1 MARLTDTNRLQ
12 LIIAVCALVTS
23 AIAVFVAWDQARVLR
38 AQQHGAVYPVL
49 QADGF
54 ISNDPDFREI
64 GLRFRNSGVGPALI
78 ESIEIA
84 RDGEKLADLIEPYDQ
99 LPGAP
104 ELSWASMTGRAIAPG
119 EEVEALRFSW
129 PRDAISSEELAAAQA
144 NWGALTIST
153 CYCSVFERCW
163 RMPDVGTSRAERV
176 KSCARSDTDLFSDL
190 GARRPEKAIETPEP
204 PEAPQETAEEE

>member
-1 MARLTDTNRLQ
+1 MRLLADSNRLQ

-49 QADGF
+49 QVDGF
-54 ISNDPDFREI
+54 VSTERSFVEI

-78 ESIEIA
+78 EAIDVE
-84 RDGEKLADLIEPYDQ
+84 RNGEKLADLLEPYAE

-104 ELSWASMTGRAIAPG
+104 ELSWTSMTGRAIAPG
-119 EEVEALRFSW
+119 DEVEALRFSW
-129 PRDAISSEELAAAQA
+129 PRGQISAEELAAAQTE
-144 NWGALTIST
+144 WGSLKLST

-163 RMPDVGTSRAERV
+163 RMPDMGTSRAERV
-176 KSCARSDTDLFSDL
+176 KACTRSDTDLFSDL
-190 GARRPEKAIETPEP
+190 AARRPEKVVEIPETPAQDE
-204 PEAPQETAEEE
+204 QE

>member
-1 MARLTDTNRLQ
+1 MSRFADTNRLQ

-49 QADGF
+49 QVDGF
-54 ISNDPDFREI
+54 VSNNANFREI

-78 ESIEIA
+78 ESIEMA
-84 RDGEKLADLIEPYDQ
+84 RDGEELTDLLEPYAQ

-104 ELSWASMTGRAIAPG
+104 ILSYTSMTGRAIAPG
-119 EEVEALRFSW
+119 DEIEALKFSW
-129 PRDAISSEELAAAQA
+129 PREQISDEQLNAAAER
-144 NWGALTIST
+144 WSSLTLST

-163 RMPDVGTSRAERV
+163 RMPDMGTSRAERV
-176 KSCARSDTDLFSDL
+176 KACTRGDTDLFEDL
-190 GARRPEKAIETPEP
+190 SQNRPERIAEAPEP
-204 PEAPQETAEEE
+204 PAAPETDEQE